1 MSDLAMSIHEKL
13 KGLLINKD
21 LNDAMGALIE
31 EALQSEWAI
40 GFHDRGMGRG
50 DFAVIEKDTEV
61 VIVKCP
67 YREIAEHITSIH
79 NTAPETARQR
89 DELLAICKNLC
100 EIMWLTLGSPLDLA
114 AQYGPDFERPSE
126 KDIKTTYL
134 KAVAAIDNA
143 EAIP

>member
-1 MSDLAMSIHEKL
+1 MADLAMSIHEKL

-50 DFAVIEKDTEV
+50 DYAVIEKDTEV
-61 VIVKCP
+61 VIIKCP

-89 DELLAICKNLC
+89 DELLAAGKLVAVELEHATCRDTPNHSHCLKCKAL
-100 EIMWLTLGSPLDLA
+100 EQLT
-114 AQYGPDFERPSE
+114 
-126 KDIKTTYL
+126 
-134 KAVAAIDNA
+134 AAIANA
-143 EAIP
+143 EDKP